1 MKVLVI
7 PVPNMVPTEDIL
19 AAIQGFFNEIG
30 VATKLTIIEEPD
42 AQPSTSTNKTPVM
55 MAIDKCI
62 SVCGCGDEE
71 LAFKAKFREMVINHG
86 DPNFELLELLISRKT
101 RKEAQY
107 LKDNHVEWL
116 PNYADRLY
124 KSITML
130 YGKDL

>member
-1 MKVLVI
+1 M
-7 PVPNMVPTEDIL
+7 
-19 AAIQGFFNEIG
+19 
-30 VATKLTIIEEPD
+30 
-42 AQPSTSTNKTPVM
+42 
-55 MAIDKCI
+55 
-62 SVCGCGDEE
+62 CGCGDEE

-86 DPNFELLELLISRKT
+86 DPNFELLELLVSRKT